1 MEGIMV
7 KNMGKVD
14 KLIRILVAFV
24 VGILIITGN
33 LIGAGAV
40 ILGIVALIF
49 IATSVVGTCPL
60 YIPFNIS
67 TKDKE
72 LKK

>member
-1 MEGIMV
+1 MV

>member
-1 MEGIMV
+1 MV

-14 KLIRILVAFV
+14 KLIRILAAFV
-24 VGILIITGN
+24 IGVLIITGN

-40 ILGIVALIF
+40 ILGILALVF

-60 YIPFNIS
+60 YIPFKIS
-67 TKDKE
+67 TSE
-72 LKK
+72 KKQP

>member
-1 MEGIMV
+1 MV

-14 KLIRILVAFV
+14 KLIRIVVAFV
-24 VGILIITGN
+24 IGVLIITGN

-40 ILGIVALIF
+40 ILGILALVF

-60 YIPFNIS
+60 YIPFKIS
-67 TKDKE
+67 TKE
-72 LKK
+72 KKQP